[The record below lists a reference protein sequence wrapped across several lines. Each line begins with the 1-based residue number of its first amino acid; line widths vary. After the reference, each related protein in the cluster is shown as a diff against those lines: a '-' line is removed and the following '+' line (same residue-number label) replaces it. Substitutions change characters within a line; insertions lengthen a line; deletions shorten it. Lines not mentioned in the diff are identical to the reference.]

1 MEWDLSGVGRVFT
14 VIRVCFWLTIII
26 ASLWWRNGGNWT
38 LKRKIV
44 YAIALLFLTF
54 VTILLYGGFW
64 DLFGALILGLLIWL
78 LLSRR
83 RKIVYAI
90 ALLFLTFLTILL
102 YDWPLWDLFGALILG
117 LLIWFLLSR
126 RGVKQGPTATPEKD

>member
-38 LKRKIV
+38 LK
-44 YAIALLFLTF
+44 
-54 VTILLYGGFW
+54 
-64 DLFGALILGLLIWL
+64 
-78 LLSRR
+78 